1 MYTNVFCLKH
11 KFGYN
16 GCEHTDE
23 STKKENRKK
32 VITRTR
38 NNVRRLAITNFN
50 ENSSF
55 FTATSA
61 DNITDMDYTNNEF

>member
-1 MYTNVFCLKH
+1 MKH
-11 KFGYN
+11 KFGCN
-16 GCEHTDE
+16 GREHTDE
-23 STKKENRKK
+23 NTKKENRKK

-38 NNVRRLAITNFN
+38 NNVRRLAIANFD

-61 DNITDMDYTNNEF
+61 DNITDMDYANNEF